1 MQSDS
6 SHPLPGEPRRL
17 ALDDE
22 LVQAAYGE
30 LRGLA
35 DVILR
40 DERVGHTLQA
50 TALANEVWLK
60 LGRQG
65 HARYGSHQHFLAVA
79 ARAMRQILVDH
90 ARRRAA
96 LCRGG
101 DAVRVTLVDESAR
114 PSTSHNELDVLA
126 LEEALTRYEKLDP
139 RGAEIVELRFFGGMT
154 ESEVAKHLNLSRRT
168 VAREW
173 RLAKAW
179 LAEALAG

>member
-1 MQSDS
+1 MQSEQS
-6 SHPLPGEPRRL
+6 LPLPRDPRRL

-22 LVQAAYGE
+22 LVQAAYGD

-35 DVILR
+35 DVVLR
-40 DERVGHTLQA
+40 DERAGHTLQA

-90 ARRRAA
+90 ARKRAA

-101 DAVRVTLVDESAR
+101 DAIRVTLVEETAR
-114 PSTSHNELDVLA
+114 TAPTHNELDVLA
-126 LEEALTRYEKLDP
+126 LEEALVRYEKLDP
-139 RGAEIVELRFFGGMT
+139 RGAEIIELRFFGGMT
-154 ESEVAKHLNLSRRT
+154 EAEVAKHLNLSRRT

-179 LAEALAG
+179 LAEALDE

>member
-1 MQSDS
+1 MPPTPDS
-6 SHPLPGEPRRL
+6 HDPRRL
-17 ALDDE
+17 PLDEE

-40 DERVGHTLQA
+40 DERAGHTLQA

-90 ARRRAA
+90 ARKRAA
-96 LCRGG
+96 LMRGG
-101 DAVRVTLVDESAR
+101 NAIRVTLMDDVTEPTAPKS
-114 PSTSHNELDVLA
+114 ELDVLA
-126 LEEALTRYEKLDP
+126 LEDALVRYETLDP
-139 RGAEIVELRFFGGMT
+139 RGAEIIELRFFGGMT
-154 ESEVAKHLNLSRRT
+154 ETEVAKHLNLSRRT

-179 LAEALAG
+179 LAQALDE